1 MGVKTQYSPTF
12 PMFPG
17 GAYSVTASDTINLPY
32 VSVIYIGG
40 AGSVK
45 VTTAQGD
52 EVTFVGLQTGS
63 VLPVQA
69 LRVWSTGTTAT
80 NLIGIY

>member
-69 LRVWSTGTTAT
+69 LRVCSTGTTAT

>member
-17 GAYSVTASDTINLPY
+17 GAYSVTASDTANLPY

-52 EVTFVGLQTGS
+52 TVTFVGLQTGS

-69 LRVWSTGTTAT
+69 LQVWSTGTTAT